1 MIFDRRLQQS
11 ATFSDNSQLSLVFY
25 SDHTKVYLF
34 VDWANTY
41 REAKKQHNPNVWREN
56 RDNPTPV
63 SGAAAT
69 NEQLAAT
76 HSPDEESTTTAA
88 AATTAMP
95 NNLFLGAV
103 ADFLSKSK
111 KYNYTDQAENY
122 AAKGLLTILKSIKNL
137 ENYEELEQKLLTPKN
152 RKEFVKIHLANSGKV
167 MNHSQRFVLMPHHLQ
182 VICCRCDT
190 YVFPQKDQC
199 YSFVS
204 HRPDRKEE
212 IKKTLMYQ
220 RMNKY
225 FTVLFHERITT
236 KRERAARKKQVEE
249 VAIKEKE
256 KGVDVDISIQI
267 THTIRTA
274 KEKKEPIRIVLV
286 SGDAD
291 FKPVIQYAIDSGV
304 PIEVWSWKGSIS
316 LVYTAFLKEKERE
329 IGEEILFYLDHY
341 LYQIGFATGV
351 IHKWSVKFY
360 KFFRPPPY
368 TSTEEERENA
378 EAIFNSFSHY
388 NIAARLQLED
398 SEPDFA
404 TSDFVIH
411 WSARSFTISF
421 AREDLRERF
430 EKFLQK
436 TPDDALLKKLSSLYR
451 IKREY
456 VKQCRKSEKDVRE
469 TPASA
474 TKKAKYAVLEAS
486 TEDESESDEEDWFED
501 REDETEHAIKDDHDD
516 ILNYRN

>member
-1 MIFDRRLQQS
+1 MLLNYH
-11 ATFSDNSQLSLVFY
+11 A
-25 SDHTKVYLF
+25 KVYLF

-41 REAKKQHNPNVWREN
+41 REAKKKHNPNVYREN
-56 RDNPTPV
+56 RDNATPV
-63 SGAAAT
+63 SEAT
-69 NEQLAAT
+69 ATTEQSAAT
-76 HSPDEESTTTAA
+76 HSPDEESATTAATAA
-88 AATTAMP
+88 AATTTMP

-122 AAKGLLTILKSIKNL
+122 ATTGLLTILKSIKSL
-137 ENYEELEQKLLTPKN
+137 ENYEELEQKLLTSKN
-152 RKEFVKIHLANSGKV
+152 RKEFVRIHLANSEKV
-167 MNHSQRFVLMPHHLQ
+167 MDHSQRFVLMPHHLQ

-190 YVFPQKDQC
+190 YAFPRKDQC

-212 IKKTLMYQ
+212 IKKTHMYQ
-220 RMNKY
+220 RMSKY

-236 KRERAARKKQVEE
+236 KQERAARKKQGKQDEE

-256 KGVDVDISIQI
+256 KGVDVDIGIQI

-274 KEKKEPIRIVLV
+274 KEKNEHIRIVLV

-304 PIEVWSWKGSIS
+304 PIEVWSWEGSIS
-316 LVYTAFLKEKERE
+316 VVYTAFLKKKERE
-329 IGEEILFYLDHY
+329 IGEDIIFYLDYY
-341 LYQIGFATGV
+341 LYQIGFVTGV
-351 IHKWSVKFY
+351 MHKWSVKFY

-368 TSTEEERENA
+368 ESTKEERETVDTLFA
-378 EAIFNSFSHY
+378 SFSHY
-388 NIAARLQLED
+388 TIAARLQLKD
-398 SEPDFA
+398 SEPDFT

-421 AREDLRERF
+421 AREYLRERF
-430 EKFLQK
+430 EKFLQE
-436 TPDDALLKKLSSLYR
+436 TPNDGLVKKLNSLHR

-456 VKQCRKSEKDVRE
+456 VKQCRKPEEDVRE
-469 TPASA
+469 TPAFA
-474 TKKAKYAVLEAS
+474 TKKSKYAVLEAS
-486 TEDESESDEEDWFED
+486 TEDESDSDEEDCFED
-501 REDETEHAIKDDHDD
+501 GEDETERAIKHDHNDND
-516 ILNYRN
+516 NVNFRN